1 MIFVHELLVYVPLF
15 LECFLLAYLMLKAKP
30 VKNNY
35 LIKLV
40 SVVSAGIV
48 WQLPICALIYLD
60 FGPLNDIN
68 AIIKFTLS
76 SLPLILLLLCYR
88 VRSLNILFVILL
100 SFIFQHW
107 SSVFAEIIV
116 EFTSVSD
123 NFFICRAVSWLC
135 YALMLIALWF
145 FISEFNSSEEL
156 CDDIVTLLLFMFSF
170 GFFEV
175 CTMYIKNGF
184 EVGIWKIIIAVIE
197 LAFGILMLRLSIYVT
212 IRNRKKSEHM
222 VSDALLEKERR
233 QFEMLKRNT
242 ENMQAQLHDLKY
254 ILRAFKSQNRDEAVF
269 EKLEN
274 LVSDYESA
282 YNTGNPVLDVI
293 LCDAEKT
300 MAQNGIRFECL
311 AQCSNSF
318 MENFDL
324 YSLLGNAF
332 DNACEYLK
340 NIEKEKRYVSC
351 IIKKS
356 GTGFVFIEISNYYE
370 GDGNVYVGMETSK
383 KDKEAHG
390 YGVKNMQKI
399 VEKYGGSFSV
409 KAEDGA
415 FFVTALVPLTLTK

>member
-1 MIFVHELLVYVPLF
+1 MKFVHELLVYVPLF
-15 LECFLLAYLMLKAKP
+15 LECFLFAFLMLKAKP
-30 VKNNY
+30 VKNHY
-35 LIKLV
+35 RIKLISFIV
-40 SVVSAGIV
+40 AGIV
-48 WQLPICALIYLD
+48 WQLPICALIYID
-60 FGPLNDIN
+60 FGLLNDIN

-88 VRSLNILFVILL
+88 VRPMNILFVILL

-107 SSVFAEIIV
+107 SSVFAEIIL

-123 NFFICRAVSWLC
+123 NFLICRAVSLLC
-135 YALMLIALWF
+135 YAIMLIALWF
-145 FISEFNSSEEL
+145 FYIREFNSSEEL
-156 CDDIVTLLLFMFSF
+156 CNDIVTLLLFMFSF

-184 EVGIWKIIIAVIE
+184 ETGVWKIVIAVIE
-197 LAFGILMLRLSIYVT
+197 LVFGILMLRLSIYVT
-212 IRNRKKSEHM
+212 VKNREKSEHM

-254 ILRAFKSQNRDEAVF
+254 VLRAFKSQNRDEAVF
-269 EKLEN
+269 KKLEN

-282 YNTGNPVLDVI
+282 YNTGNSVLDVI
-293 LCDAEKT
+293 LCDAEKS
-300 MAQNGIRFECL
+300 MVQNGIRFECL
-311 AQCSNSF
+311 AQCPNGF
-318 MENFDL
+318 MESFDL

-340 NIEKEKRYVSC
+340 TVEKEKRYISC
-351 IIKKS
+351 IIKNS
-356 GTGFVFIEISNYYE
+356 GGVVFIEISNYYE

-383 KDKEAHG
+383 NDKEAHG

-415 FFVTALVPLTLTK
+415 FFVAALVPVTLT

>member
-1 MIFVHELLVYVPLF
+1 MKFVHELLVYVPLF
-15 LECFLLAYLMLKAKP
+15 LECFLFAFLMLKAKP
-30 VKNNY
+30 VKNHY
-35 LIKLV
+35 RIKLISFIV
-40 SVVSAGIV
+40 AGIV
-48 WQLPICALIYLD
+48 WQLPICALIYID
-60 FGPLNDIN
+60 FGLLNDIN

-88 VRSLNILFVILL
+88 VRPMNILFVILL
-100 SFIFQHW
+100 SFIFQHG
-107 SSVFAEIIV
+107 SSVFAEIIL

-123 NFFICRAVSWLC
+123 NFLICRAVSLLC
-135 YALMLIALWF
+135 YAIMLIALWF
-145 FISEFNSSEEL
+145 FYIREFNSSEEL
-156 CDDIVTLLLFMFSF
+156 CNDIVTLLLFMFSF

-184 EVGIWKIIIAVIE
+184 ETGVWKIVIAVIE
-197 LAFGILMLRLSIYVT
+197 LVFGILMLRLSIYVT
-212 IRNRKKSEHM
+212 VKNREKSEHM

-254 ILRAFKSQNRDEAVF
+254 VLRAFKSQNRDEAVF
-269 EKLEN
+269 KKLEN

-282 YNTGNPVLDVI
+282 YNTGNSVLDVI
-293 LCDAEKT
+293 LCDAEKS
-300 MAQNGIRFECL
+300 MVQNGIRFECL
-311 AQCSNSF
+311 AQCPNGF
-318 MENFDL
+318 MESFDL

-340 NIEKEKRYVSC
+340 TVEKEKRYISC
-351 IIKKS
+351 IIKNS
-356 GTGFVFIEISNYYE
+356 GGVVFIEISNYYE

-383 KDKEAHG
+383 KDKEIHG

-415 FFVTALVPLTLTK
+415 FFITALVPLTLT